1 MALKPKNVPQF
12 GLAKIGMASTN
23 PHHKAFDS
31 YTHHICCYDCY
42 LLSFISM
49 TVWVIDQ
56 QACKL
61 ECDLKKTTDRCIK
74 LLITYCFSTD
84 GALQG

>member
-23 PHHKAFDS
+23 PQHKAFDS

-61 ECDLKKTTDRCIK
+61 ECDLKKKLRTDVSN
-74 LLITYCFSTD
+74 Y
-84 GALQG
+84 